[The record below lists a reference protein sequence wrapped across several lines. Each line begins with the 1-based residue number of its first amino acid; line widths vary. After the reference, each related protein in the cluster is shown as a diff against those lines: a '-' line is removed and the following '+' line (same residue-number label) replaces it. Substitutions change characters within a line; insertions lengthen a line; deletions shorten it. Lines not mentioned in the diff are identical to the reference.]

1 MVSLRRI
8 WPIATNTLREA
19 LRNRLL
25 YTLLFF
31 AVALIGFSIL
41 IASLSYVEGERIIQ
55 DLGLASIRLFSVGI
69 AIFVGI
75 GLIHGEVE
83 RRTIYTI
90 LAKPVRRSEFLL
102 GKFLGLLL
110 AVWLQLGLMSLAF
123 AGVSLLVGAGL
134 DLGYAAALGLVGVEL
149 MVVVA
154 VATLFSSF
162 TAPMLAALFSL
173 GIYALGHLSRNLYF
187 LGQESDAEG
196 VREVATFIYRVLP
209 DLETFNLSIQA
220 VHGLAISGAE
230 VGWAI
235 LYGAAYSAA
244 LLVLATFIFERRDLD

>member
-1 MVSLRRI
+1 MNSVGRI
-8 WPIATNTLREA
+8 WPIAMNTLREA
-19 LRNRLL
+19 IRHRLL

-31 AVALIGFSIL
+31 AVTMIGFSVL

-55 DLGLASIRLFSVGI
+55 DIGLASIRLFSVGI

-75 GLIHGEVE
+75 GLIHGEVD

-90 LAKPVRRSEFLL
+90 LSKPVTRSEFLL
-102 GKFLGLLL
+102 GKFIGLLL
-110 AVWLQLGLMSLAF
+110 TVWLQLCLMALAF
-123 AGVSLLVGAGL
+123 AAVSLLAGAPL
-134 DLGYAAALGLVGVEL
+134 DLGYAAALFLVGIEL

-162 TAPMLAALFSL
+162 STPMLSAFFTL

-187 LGQESDAEG
+187 LGQESEVDN
-196 VREVATFIYRVLP
+196 VRRAATLIYRLLP

-220 VHGLAISGAE
+220 VHALPIPAAE
-230 VGWAI
+230 VGWAV
-235 LYGAAYSAA
+235 LYGLAYTTALLALAAY
-244 LLVLATFIFERRDLD
+244 IFNRRDLE

>member
-1 MVSLRRI
+1 MLSFRRI

-123 AGVSLLVGAGL
+123 AGVSLLVGADL

-220 VHGLAISGAE
+220 VHGLEISGAE

>member
-1 MVSLRRI
+1 
-8 WPIATNTLREA
+8 
-19 LRNRLL
+19 
-25 YTLLFF
+25 
-31 AVALIGFSIL
+31 
-41 IASLSYVEGERIIQ
+41 
-55 DLGLASIRLFSVGI
+55 
-69 AIFVGI
+69 
-75 GLIHGEVE
+75 
-83 RRTIYTI
+83 
-90 LAKPVRRSEFLL
+90 
-102 GKFLGLLL
+102 LGLLL

>member
-134 DLGYAAALGLVGVEL
+134 DLGYVAALGLVGVEL

>member
-1 MVSLRRI
+1 
-8 WPIATNTLREA
+8 
-19 LRNRLL
+19 
-25 YTLLFF
+25 
-31 AVALIGFSIL
+31 
-41 IASLSYVEGERIIQ
+41 
-55 DLGLASIRLFSVGI
+55 
-69 AIFVGI
+69 
-75 GLIHGEVE
+75 EVD

-110 AVWLQLGLMSLAF
+110 TVWLQLGLMSLAF
-123 AGVSLLVGAGL
+123 AGVSLLVGAPL

-162 TAPMLAALFSL
+162 TTPTLAALFSL

-196 VREVATFIYRVLP
+196 VRGVATFIYRALP
-209 DLETFNLSIQA
+209 DLETFNLSVQA
-220 VHGLAISGAE
+220 VHGLAISGAQ

-235 LYGAAYSAA
+235 LYGAAYSVA
-244 LLVLATFIFERRDLD
+244 LLLLATFIFERRDLE